1 MNNNNAIP
9 HTFIPGTKAKATEV
23 NENFNFLKNKLDEA
37 ITSLSSTSSEL
48 ETFITNTTDDIEDL
62 NESKCDTKLKQ
73 TGYITDCIIKAPNGV
88 LTYSGSNVTAKSGL
102 KVLIPDGINE
112 DGSLKSIEY
121 TLEEDIVKDFT
132 NTTVNG
138 AIYIDQ
144 TGALHAYA
152 LEWEGTGAPST
163 FTGAYLNTVTN
174 CMNPVSSGV
183 VDNTKKL
190 CRIGEIRVSSGT
202 INSLISYAPL
212 QLYPQ
217 KICKTRPNGAQTA
230 SRYNGSLIVEN
241 YFNGHSGYVLFSDNF
256 IIQWG
261 LTEMLAHNQVTTK
274 YFLKSFHSGAYKVF
288 TERYGETNDWTVKTY
303 PNDNFSVTISNC
315 ASEGN
320 YSQIMWIAIGY

>member
-1 MNNNNAIP
+1 MSNNAIP
-9 HTFIPGTKAKATEV
+9 HTFIPGTKAKATEG

-48 ETFITNTTDDIEDL
+48 ETFITNTTEDIEDL
-62 NESKCDTKLKQ
+62 NDSKCDTKLKQ
-73 TGYITDCIIKAPNGV
+73 TGYVTNCIISAPNGV

-132 NTTVNG
+132 NTSVNG

-144 TGALHAYA
+144 TGTLHA
-152 LEWEGTGAPST
+152 LGSEGEGSSVGST
-163 FTGAYLNTVTN
+163 FTGAYYNTTTN
-174 CMNPVSSGV
+174 YINPVTSGV

-202 INSLISYAPL
+202 ISSLTSYTPL

-217 KICKTRPNGAQTA
+217 KICRTRPNGAQTA
-230 SRYNGSLIVEN
+230 NRYNGSIIVEN

-261 LTEMLAHNQVTTK
+261 LTETLAHNQGTTK
-274 YFLKSFHSGAYKVF
+274 YFLKYFYSNTYKVF
-288 TERYGETNDWTVKTY
+288 TQRLGQTNNWTV
-303 PNDNFSVTISNC
+303 NVNLNGNSSVTIVNC
-315 ASEGN
+315 ASDGN